1 MAPPAYDLKLANQ
14 EGKELE
20 GKKHA
25 EIDAERPSASEVN
38 VSTDDSQDPQITLAC
53 MIKVKQQS
61 KDEFQ
66 SNWFRLFVTS
76 DGEMS

>member
-1 MAPPAYDLKLANQ
+1 MNGCLHSDLSGVHLTSYPIWKLGLAPPAYDLKLANQ

-38 VSTDDSQDPQITLAC
+38 VSTDDSQDPQITLA
-53 MIKVKQQS
+53 
-61 KDEFQ
+61 
-66 SNWFRLFVTS
+66 
-76 DGEMS
+76 

>member
-1 MAPPAYDLKLANQ
+1 MEAMIGSYDLKLANQ

-38 VSTDDSQDPQITLAC
+38 VSTDDSQDPQITLA
-53 MIKVKQQS
+53 
-61 KDEFQ
+61 
-66 SNWFRLFVTS
+66 
-76 DGEMS
+76 